1 MIEGN
6 AIEVALAG
14 GASLTTTTAS
24 STPLSGVGGISLLV
38 TPSWSPLDLA
48 GNSLTTTASV
58 PLFIAL
64 LASSFSVEVRTA
76 SLTTLI
82 SGKEEKGEK
91 DRMLRKL
98 FGKKSWIT

>member
-1 MIEGN
+1 
-6 AIEVALAG
+6 
-14 GASLTTTTAS
+14 
-24 STPLSGVGGISLLV
+24 
-38 TPSWSPLDLA
+38 
-48 GNSLTTTASV
+48 
-58 PLFIAL
+58 L

-98 FGKKSWIT
+98 FGKKS